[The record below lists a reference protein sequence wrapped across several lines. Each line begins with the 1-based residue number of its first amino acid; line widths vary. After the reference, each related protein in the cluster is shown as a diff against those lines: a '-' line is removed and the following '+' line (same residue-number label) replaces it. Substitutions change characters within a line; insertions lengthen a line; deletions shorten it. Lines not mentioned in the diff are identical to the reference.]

1 MARGGAEAHRGSALT
16 AEGTRE
22 LIPGATGRA
31 MKRNV
36 LRDDEARA
44 KGSFQRAGMHFTVK
58 KNRIRMHAVLSVQLI
73 QTIRR

>member
-44 KGSFQRAGMHFTVK
+44 GSICLPYTQFFLFSTK
-58 KNRIRMHAVLSVQLI
+58 KPLDIETLAKYTH
-73 QTIRR
+73 

>member
-44 KGSFQRAGMHFTVK
+44 KGFISDDIVYLCAFAWRPTLKINMSSIS
-58 KNRIRMHAVLSVQLI
+58 R
-73 QTIRR
+73 

>member
-1 MARGGAEAHRGSALT
+1 MKAPAEKSCSEMARGGAEAHRGSALT

-44 KGSFQRAGMHFTVK
+44 KGF
-58 KNRIRMHAVLSVQLI
+58 IL
-73 QTIRR
+73 QTFK